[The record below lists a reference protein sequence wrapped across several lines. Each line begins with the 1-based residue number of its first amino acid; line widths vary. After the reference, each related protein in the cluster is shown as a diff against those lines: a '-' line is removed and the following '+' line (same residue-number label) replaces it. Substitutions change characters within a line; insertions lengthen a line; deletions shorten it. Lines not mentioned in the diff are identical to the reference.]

1 MKLFSYVLSK
11 GKIRDSQ
18 AGLKGMKYSVAPILI
33 ETKSNSFIM
42 DFEFLLKVVKR
53 KLKIKEIVVTPNE
66 NIEFTNFSNATLSK
80 EIKNLFRVLFYK

>member
-1 MKLFSYVLSK
+1 MTT
-11 GKIRDSQ
+11 
-18 AGLKGMKYSVAPILI
+18 
-33 ETKSNSFIM
+33 E
-42 DFEFLLKVVKR
+42 ER

>member
-1 MKLFSYVLSK
+1 
-11 GKIRDSQ
+11 
-18 AGLKGMKYSVAPILI
+18 MKYSVAPILI